1 MVELGQIE
9 KPEIESFTGKRKLYC
24 VSNIYPLE
32 DAPDD
37 YKNLFNKYWDDVAQQ
52 IEKVEFAGKIKKIF
66 CEMIYLYNEDAL
78 NSLAKLNEKALQ
90 IVKKKLEEGGAL
102 LPIENKEIFGAYID
116 WGNCLKIINTEEVF
130 KKVLEFYSESSN
142 KRLQHI
148 LNVIDNNLSGSEA
161 GLLIMRSEDR
171 AKLQFPND
179 IEVFLITPP
188 SYDDI
193 MKWFRERWQEI
204 TQQQNSKS

>member
-1 MVELGQIE
+1 
-9 KPEIESFTGKRKLYC
+9 
-24 VSNIYPLE
+24 
-32 DAPDD
+32 
-37 YKNLFNKYWDDVAQQ
+37 
-52 IEKVEFAGKIKKIF
+52 
-66 CEMIYLYNEDAL
+66 MIYLHNEDAL
-78 NSLAKLNEKALQ
+78 NSLAKLNDRALQ

-102 LPIENKEIFGAYID
+102 LPLENKELFGAYID

-142 KRLQHI
+142 KRLHHI

-161 GLLIMRSEDR
+161 GLLIMRNEDR
-171 AKLQFPND
+171 AKLQFPKD

-193 MKWFRERWQEI
+193 MRWFRERWQEI
-204 TQQQNSKS
+204 TKINEKH